1 MQRVRPSCSV
11 QGENFQVCGLVW
23 EGAGSSNFAEEKLTL
38 VIDGSI
44 RGKMIGDS
52 VRNGWLNWDRTRL
65 CDGTCEDGETWK
77 RIGKRRNLGGDREM
91 VDTILMEW

>member
-11 QGENFQVCGLVW
+11 QGENFQ
-23 EGAGSSNFAEEKLTL
+23 N
-38 VIDGSI
+38 GSI

-52 VRNGWLNWDRTRL
+52 VRNGWLNWERTRL

-77 RIGKRRNLGGDREM
+77 KIGKRRNLGGDWEM